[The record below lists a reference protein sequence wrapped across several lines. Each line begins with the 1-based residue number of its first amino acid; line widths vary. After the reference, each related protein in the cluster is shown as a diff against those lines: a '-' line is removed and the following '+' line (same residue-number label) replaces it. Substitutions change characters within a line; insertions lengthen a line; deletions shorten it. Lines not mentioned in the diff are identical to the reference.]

1 MDMNLIHLFLIFQI
15 IIIINKIDRLNSSI
29 VTLKQMNE
37 KNNYVHTNHLYIL
50 GLYYFL
56 WKQNFKNIPVNKNRK
71 DIILSN

>member
-29 VTLKQMNE
+29 LTLKQMNE

-56 WKQNFKNIPVNKNRK
+56 
-71 DIILSN
+71 